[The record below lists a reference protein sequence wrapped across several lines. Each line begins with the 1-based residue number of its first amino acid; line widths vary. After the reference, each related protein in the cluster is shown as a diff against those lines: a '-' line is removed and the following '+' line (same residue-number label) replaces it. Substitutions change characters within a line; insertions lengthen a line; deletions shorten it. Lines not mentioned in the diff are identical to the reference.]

1 VAPII
6 ERNNTILGWIIT
18 LLAIAAIA
26 ALLGFGRLSGMALS
40 LAQLLIVVALVVL
53 LLLALGVLA
62 L

>member
-1 VAPII
+1 M
-6 ERNNTILGWIIT
+6 LGWIIT

-26 ALLGFGRLSGMALS
+26 ALLGLGRISGVALS

-53 LLLALGVLA
+53 LLMALGVFA